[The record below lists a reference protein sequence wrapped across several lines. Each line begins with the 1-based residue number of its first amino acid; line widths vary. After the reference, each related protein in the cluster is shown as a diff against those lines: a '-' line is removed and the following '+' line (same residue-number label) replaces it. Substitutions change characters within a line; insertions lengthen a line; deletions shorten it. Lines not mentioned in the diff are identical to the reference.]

1 MHSKSVNI
9 EIMVG
14 NETNKIIE
22 KLFDELSLTK
32 ISKRPRRFSERRQ
45 ICFL

>member
-32 ISKRPRRFSERRQ
+32 ISKRLRRFSERWR